1 MDRERLARECLALE
15 KAGCSVREYLHGLGC
30 ISPWGTWYRLQ
41 REELGRKLWQIEDG
55 KGEMVMANIT
65 PEQREEAI
73 CIAME
78 GKSPVP
84 YLKECG
90 CMKPGVA
97 WHNIKRFM
105 EKDEPERFAQLM
117 SATEPVTATKETD
130 EDAEPK
136 IDLTIR
142 SEELAEKPKKEKKPR
157 KIRAE
162 DVMKAPEAEEVAIS
176 APVFCETLH
185 VSAVRDEQIGEFYY
199 DAKYQTLD
207 WRAPDGTEVSL
218 LPQTWHDVAV
228 KLPDVMKILGI

>member
-1 MDRERLARECLALE
+1 MDRERLARECLAIE

-41 REELGRKLWQIEDG
+41 REELGRKLWEIEDG

-78 GKSPVP
+78 GKSPLP

-97 WHNIKRFM
+97 WHNIKRFI

-117 SATEPVTATKETD
+117 AAPVPLAEAAD

-142 SEELAEKPKKEKKPR
+142 SEELAEKPKKAKKDR
-157 KIRAE
+157 KIRVE
-162 DVMKAPEAEEVAIS
+162 DLALAAIS
-176 APVFCETLH
+176 APVFCDTLQ
-185 VSAVRDEQIGEFYY
+185 VAAVRDDQIGEFYY
-199 DAKYQTLD
+199 DLKYKTMD
-207 WRAPDGTEVSL
+207 WRAPDGTEVSIF
-218 LPQTWHDVAV
+218 PETWRKVAE
-228 KLPDVMKILGI
+228 KLPEIMKILGI